1 MFLRE
6 ENAFTL
12 RGEIYNM
19 NPIDLALDL
28 LDGTYINLGNPLSC

>member
-19 NPIDLALDL
+19 NGSLIE
-28 LDGTYINLGNPLSC
+28 LSAIRKIFKILF